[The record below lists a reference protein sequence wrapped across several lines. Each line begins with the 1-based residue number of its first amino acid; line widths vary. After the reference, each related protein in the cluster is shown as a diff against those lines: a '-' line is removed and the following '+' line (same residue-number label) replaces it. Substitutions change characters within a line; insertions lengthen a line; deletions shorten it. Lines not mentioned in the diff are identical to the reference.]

1 VPNKIVF
8 LGTSIAAEYAF
19 GIDTAATTTLANV
32 LITNNESR
40 VLTYARFVLE
50 FTAQAK
56 LGPGVVIC
64 DTIVSVS
71 VLTTAIKLLFTSGK
85 YNLRATVSTAM
96 AYASPYVAPLSRK
109 SIVFDT
115 VCPITPGAGTVIIFR
130 LPVLVLT

>member
-1 VPNKIVF
+1 MFGSGTVP
-8 LGTSIAAEYAF
+8 
-19 GIDTAATTTLANV
+19 TTTLFNV
-32 LITNNESR
+32 LITNNEPL

-71 VLTTAIKLLFTSGK
+71 VLTTAIKSLFASGK
-85 YNLRATVSTAM
+85 YNLRATASTAM
-96 AYASPYVAPLSRK
+96 SYASPYAAPLSRK
-109 SIVFDT
+109 LIVFVT